1 MQCRRSLQFDKVFR
15 LQPLLPLLLY
25 VVLLPFTL
33 SVLNPML
40 VLQVRNVLASLFT
53 ESSVISSRM
62 MMCLLSVLLLCAA
75 ALTYVK
81 IADIAP

>member
-1 MQCRRSLQFDKVFR
+1 MQCRQSLQFDKVFR

-25 VVLLPFTL
+25 VVLLPFML
-33 SVLNPML
+33 SVSNSTL

-53 ESSVISSRM
+53 ESSVIGGWVMVR
-62 MMCLLSVLLLCAA
+62 LLSVLLSCAA
-75 ALTYVK
+75 GLTYVK

>member
-25 VVLLPFTL
+25 VALLPFTL
-33 SVLNPML
+33 SVSNSTL

-53 ESSVISSRM
+53 ESSVIGGRVM
-62 MMCLLSVLLLCAA
+62 VRLLSVSLSCAA
-75 ALTYVK
+75 GLTYVK